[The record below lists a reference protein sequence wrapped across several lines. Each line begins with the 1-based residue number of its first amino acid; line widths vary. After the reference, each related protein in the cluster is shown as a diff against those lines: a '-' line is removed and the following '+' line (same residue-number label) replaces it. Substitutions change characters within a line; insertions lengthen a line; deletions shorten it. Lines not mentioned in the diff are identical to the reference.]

1 MTTEQRPIAS
11 LAEIRALRDNLP
23 GRDQAAET
31 EAVRRNAILTKPP
44 GALADLEDI
53 AIFMAGWQGRALP
66 VRGALPRYL
75 SRRSRAP
82 ETPISDS

>member
-1 MTTEQRPIAS
+1 MTTEQKPIAS
-11 LAEIRALRDNLP
+11 LAEIRALRENLP
-23 GRDQAAET
+23 GRDQAAEA

-66 VRGALPRYL
+66 AATPKMEPT
-75 SRRSRAP
+75 SRPSP
-82 ETPISDS
+82 ETTA